1 MVIEGVSEV
10 LEVTMVQQL
19 GNSEQR
25 LVSLVQRAAKVA
37 EGLEGTIGRHRLP
50 ALVTPHNE
58 RRAKVTEE
66 RIAPSLQKCV
76 KHGVR
81 KR

>member
-1 MVIEGVSEV
+1 MVIGGVSEV
-10 LEVTMVQQL
+10 LEVTMVQQW
-19 GNSEQR
+19 GNSERR

-37 EGLEGTIGRHRLP
+37 EGLEETTVRHRLP

-66 RIAPSLQKCV
+66 RIALDLLKCV
-76 KHGVR
+76 KHGGR
-81 KR
+81 KK